1 MAHGGGVKLEW
12 LARLGHD
19 LRSPVNGILGLA
31 GLLHDT
37 DLTRGQR
44 EYVEGIQASAE
55 ALLTNICNALDLAAI
70 ETGTP
75 PVAEAVPRESASV
88 ERSTAAS
95 PSAPLRTERARLRI
109 LLAEDDTITQ
119 KVALAVLRRLGY
131 HADLAANGLEVL
143 RTLERQAY
151 DVVLMDLQMPE
162 LDGLATSRE
171 ICRRWPREGR
181 PRIVATT
188 ASDGPEIRE
197 ECRMAGIDDFVGKA
211 DSVEAWGAML
221 QRCSSGDHRR
231 EPS

>member
-55 ALLTNICNALDLAAI
+55 ALLANIRTALDLAAI
-70 ETGTP
+70 EAGT
-75 PVAEAVPRESASV
+75 
-88 ERSTAAS
+88 S
-95 PSAPLRTERARLRI
+95 PNVPLRTERARLRI
-109 LLAEDDTITQ
+109 LLAEDDSITQ

-131 HADLAANGLEVL
+131 HADVAANGLEVL

-221 QRCSSGDHRR
+221 QRCSSSADRR
-231 EPS
+231 GPS

>member
-55 ALLTNICNALDLAAI
+55 ALLANIRSALDLAAI
-70 ETGTP
+70 EAGT
-75 PVAEAVPRESASV
+75 
-88 ERSTAAS
+88 S
-95 PSAPLRTERARLRI
+95 PNVPLRTERARLRI
-109 LLAEDDTITQ
+109 LLAEDDSITQ

-131 HADLAANGLEVL
+131 HADVAANGLEVL

-221 QRCSSGDHRR
+221 QRCSSSADRR
-231 EPS
+231 GPS

>member
-1 MAHGGGVKLEW
+1 MAHGGGGKLEW

-55 ALLTNICNALDLAAI
+55 ALLANIRTALDLAAI
-70 ETGTP
+70 EAGT
-75 PVAEAVPRESASV
+75 
-88 ERSTAAS
+88 S
-95 PSAPLRTERARLRI
+95 PNVPLRTERARLRI
-109 LLAEDDTITQ
+109 LLAEDDSITQ

-131 HADLAANGLEVL
+131 HADVAANGLEVL

-171 ICRRWPREGR
+171 IRRRWPREGR

-197 ECRMAGIDDFVGKA
+197 DCRAAGIDDFVGKA
-211 DSVEAWGAML
+211 DSVEAWLAML
-221 QRCSSGDHRR
+221 QRCSSSADSRG
-231 EPS
+231 PS

>member
-44 EYVEGIQASAE
+44 EYVEGIQANAE
-55 ALLTNICNALDLAAI
+55 ALLANIRTALDLTATEA
-70 ETGTP
+70 GTP
-75 PVAEAVPRESASV
+75 
-88 ERSTAAS
+88 
-95 PSAPLRTERARLRI
+95 PSAPLHSERARLRI
-109 LLAEDDTITQ
+109 LLAEDDSITQ

-131 HADLAANGLEVL
+131 HADVAANGLEVL
-143 RTLERQAY
+143 RTLERQTY

-221 QRCSSGDHRR
+221 QRCNSGADRR
-231 EPS
+231 GPS